1 MLRAILVSAGATEND
16 DVLVGSDGN
25 DLLHGEGGNDAI
37 YGLAGNDTL
46 NGGSGSDWLFGGD
59 GDDVYNFN
67 LGDGNDESKQRAI
80 RVQGNAV
87 EDVPVVLFGLVGL
100 GLLAAPVLLIHGLG
114 ISFLIARI
122 LHAIGL
128 GGMAGAGI
136 GRLIGTLM
144 SLIVMIATAA
154 ACIWYA
160 LV

>member
-1 MLRAILVSAGATEND
+1 MTPIAATTLYIGLFALLMLLLKVNVGRVRASKKI
-16 DVLVGSDGN
+16 
-25 DLLHGEGGNDAI
+25 
-37 YGLAGNDTL
+37 
-46 NGGSGSDWLFGGD
+46 
-59 GDDVYNFN
+59 N
-67 LGDGNDESKQRAI
+67 LGDGNDESMQRAI

-128 GGMAGAGI
+128 GGMAGAGV

-160 LV
+160 LA

>member
-1 MLRAILVSAGATEND
+1 MTPIAATTLYIGLFALLMLLLKVNVGRVRASKKI
-16 DVLVGSDGN
+16 
-25 DLLHGEGGNDAI
+25 
-37 YGLAGNDTL
+37 
-46 NGGSGSDWLFGGD
+46 
-59 GDDVYNFN
+59 N
-67 LGDGNDESKQRAI
+67 LGDGNDESMQRAI

-128 GGMAGAGI
+128 GGMAGAGV

>member
-1 MLRAILVSAGATEND
+1 MTPIAATTLYIGLFALLMLLLKVNVGRVRASKKI
-16 DVLVGSDGN
+16 
-25 DLLHGEGGNDAI
+25 
-37 YGLAGNDTL
+37 
-46 NGGSGSDWLFGGD
+46 
-59 GDDVYNFN
+59 N
-67 LGDGNDESKQRAI
+67 LGDGNDESMQRAI

>member
-1 MLRAILVSAGATEND
+1 MTPIAATTLYIGLFALLMLLLKLNVGRVRASKKI
-16 DVLVGSDGN
+16 
-25 DLLHGEGGNDAI
+25 
-37 YGLAGNDTL
+37 
-46 NGGSGSDWLFGGD
+46 
-59 GDDVYNFN
+59 N
-67 LGDGNDESKQRAI
+67 LGDGNDESMQRAI

>member
-1 MLRAILVSAGATEND
+1 MTPIAATTLYIGLFALLMLLLKVNVGRVRASKKI
-16 DVLVGSDGN
+16 
-25 DLLHGEGGNDAI
+25 
-37 YGLAGNDTL
+37 
-46 NGGSGSDWLFGGD
+46 
-59 GDDVYNFN
+59 N
-67 LGDGNDESKQRAI
+67 LGDGNDESMQRAI

-128 GGMAGAGI
+128 GGMAGAGV

-154 ACIWYA
+154 ASIWYA
-160 LV
+160 LA

>member
-1 MLRAILVSAGATEND
+1 MTPIAATTLYIGLFALLMLVLKLNVGRVRASKKI
-16 DVLVGSDGN
+16 
-25 DLLHGEGGNDAI
+25 
-37 YGLAGNDTL
+37 
-46 NGGSGSDWLFGGD
+46 
-59 GDDVYNFN
+59 N
-67 LGDGNDESKQRAI
+67 LGDGNDDSMQRAI

-128 GGMAGAGI
+128 GGVAGAGI
-136 GRLIGTLM
+136 GRLIGTLV

>member
-1 MLRAILVSAGATEND
+1 MTPIAATTLYIGLFALLMLLLKLNVGRVRASKKI
-16 DVLVGSDGN
+16 
-25 DLLHGEGGNDAI
+25 
-37 YGLAGNDTL
+37 
-46 NGGSGSDWLFGGD
+46 
-59 GDDVYNFN
+59 N
-67 LGDGNDESKQRAI
+67 LGDGNDESMQRAI

-128 GGMAGAGI
+128 GGMAGAGV

-154 ACIWYA
+154 ASIWYA
-160 LV
+160 LA

>member
-1 MLRAILVSAGATEND
+1 MTPIAATTLYIGLFALLMLLLKLNVGRVRASKKI
-16 DVLVGSDGN
+16 
-25 DLLHGEGGNDAI
+25 
-37 YGLAGNDTL
+37 
-46 NGGSGSDWLFGGD
+46 
-59 GDDVYNFN
+59 N
-67 LGDGNDESKQRAI
+67 LGDGNDESMQRAI

-160 LV
+160 LA

>member
-1 MLRAILVSAGATEND
+1 MTPIAATTLYIGLFALLML
-16 DVLVGSDGN
+16 VLKLNVGRVRSSKK
-25 DLLHGEGGNDAI
+25 I
-37 YGLAGNDTL
+37 
-46 NGGSGSDWLFGGD
+46 
-59 GDDVYNFN
+59 N
-67 LGDGNDESKQRAI
+67 LGDGNDDSMQRAI

-114 ISFLIARI
+114 VSFLIARI

-128 GGMAGAGI
+128 GGVAGAGI
-136 GRLIGTLM
+136 GRLIGTLV

-160 LV
+160 LA

>member
-1 MLRAILVSAGATEND
+1 MTPIAATTLYIGLFALLMLLLKLNVGRVRASKKI
-16 DVLVGSDGN
+16 
-25 DLLHGEGGNDAI
+25 
-37 YGLAGNDTL
+37 
-46 NGGSGSDWLFGGD
+46 
-59 GDDVYNFN
+59 N
-67 LGDGNDESKQRAI
+67 LGDGNDEFMQRAI